1 MLDYALVAALG
12 MDATAA
18 VRGYRLRVIAEAERR
33 GLRLTSVPVPD
44 VMQCSMQ
51 IRLAFLRSDGYADL
65 AGRELRW
72 SPRMAGRYP
81 TPERT
86 SRRATT
92 PVPMPSH
99 WTSCPSLAWAT
110 GDINGPAAGH
120 SGRPMGVELDDDPE
134 AIQRLL
140 GFVTPQRRPRVQ
152 EVSSPAEHAAASDL
166 TGPARP

>member
-72 SPRMAGRYP
+72 SPADGWSVSHSGAHIPARYYAGPDAVPLDLVPISGVGDR
-81 TPERT
+81 RHQR
-86 SRRATT
+86 SRRRALRAT
-92 PVPMPSH
+92 H
-99 WTSCPSLAWAT
+99 
-110 GDINGPAAGH
+110 
-120 SGRPMGVELDDDPE
+120 GR
-134 AIQRLL
+134 R
-140 GFVTPQRRPRVQ
+140 
-152 EVSSPAEHAAASDL
+152 
-166 TGPARP
+166 AR